1 MRRREFITLLGG
13 TTAAWPLAVRAQQ
26 GERIRRIGV
35 LMGYDE
41 SDPDA
46 KGQLSRL
53 INRLPDLGWTE
64 GRNLSLEVRWA
75 GGNVDRA
82 RMWAKELVKLQ
93 PDVILAHTTP
103 ATAALQRE
111 TRTIPLVFVTVADP
125 VGSGFVASLARPG
138 GNITGFMLYDPSMGG
153 KWLELLLEI
162 APRLGR
168 VAAMFNPNT
177 APFAEATYVPAFE
190 AASRALKVMPI
201 IARVHDDAE
210 IESVVASL
218 GQEPRGGLVLFA
230 DSFAIV
236 HRAQIISVAARENV
250 PTIFVVPHPVREG
263 GLLSYG
269 ADEADLF
276 RQAAP
281 YVDRILRGE
290 KPAELPVQ
298 MSAKFL
304 MALNLRTAKAL
315 GLDVPQSILVRAD
328 EVIE

>member
-1 MRRREFITLLGG
+1 MRRREFISLLGG
-13 TTAAWPLAVRAQQ
+13 AAAWPARVHAQTTS
-26 GERIRRIGV
+26 GSRRIGV

-153 KWLELLLEI
+153 KWLELLL
-162 APRLGR
+162 RSR
-168 VAAMFNPNT
+168 
-177 APFAEATYVPAFE
+177 PA
-190 AASRALKVMPI
+190 S
-201 IARVHDDAE
+201 
-210 IESVVASL
+210 
-218 GQEPRGGLVLFA
+218 GGLQRC
-230 DSFAIV
+230 ST
-236 HRAQIISVAARENV
+236 
-250 PTIFVVPHPVREG
+250 PTRHLLPKQLMCPHSR
-263 GLLSYG
+263 L
-269 ADEADLF
+269 
-276 RQAAP
+276 
-281 YVDRILRGE
+281 LRGR
-290 KPAELPVQ
+290 
-298 MSAKFL
+298 S
-304 MALNLRTAKAL
+304 R
-315 GLDVPQSILVRAD
+315 
-328 EVIE
+328 